1 MITGSVARRYARALL
16 ELAVEGGIAGQVEAD
31 LHDFVQLLEDQAELG
46 AALLNP
52 GISSVARRNVVESL
66 LPRSGYQ
73 QITCNFLRLLVD
85 KGRLDHLL
93 AIERE
98 YRGLNDEQL
107 GRVRAEVRS
116 AVALP
121 DGDLQRLNDH
131 LGRIT
136 GKQVLMTHRV
146 EPELIGGMVTAVGGL
161 VFDGSLRTQLDHLRD
176 RLLRDTT

>member
-1 MITGSVARRYARALL
+1 MITGSVARRYARALF
-16 ELAVEGGIAGQVEAD
+16 ELAVEGDISGQVEAD
-31 LHDFVQLLEDQAELG
+31 LRDFVQTLEDQPELG
-46 AALLNP
+46 SALLNP
-52 GISSVARRNVVESL
+52 AISTGVRRNVVDSL

-73 QITCNFLRLLVD
+73 QITRNFLRLLVD
-85 KGRLDHLL
+85 KNRIDHLA
-93 AIERE
+93 AIVRE
-98 YRGLNDEQL
+98 YRGLSDEQQ

-121 DGDLQRLNDH
+121 DADLKRLTDQ

-136 GKQVLMTHRV
+136 GKQVLMSHRV
-146 EPELIGGMVTAVGGL
+146 EPGLIGGMVTAVGGL